1 MAQVWTTFARDV
13 HIEGAKTTLVE
24 GLIMDRPGYFSN
36 RTLIVKSLPGGH
48 KLHGKQNRL
57 FVMSK
62 YIYDYAEWLNGHATR
77 KTMMQK
83 LERSLVPYQ
92 LFQSIELKN
101 DRQPRS
107 GEVTIDQNTYHY
119 DVTYD
124 YRCIGHDVYDA
135 VISIVDIK
143 DRWQNLLMGYNKFKV
158 VMDGNRVK
166 TIYADHEDFFQQ
178 VIDMFEQ
185 EDYAGLYAN
194 RCKYINNLLA
204 RYILL
209 RLLEA
214 HRPHLQLLTNIQ
226 TEELGNIPV
235 LAADANRN
243 EMYLYA
249 FSKFQ
254 AREMATLLDGVC
266 RNLTIIYFF
275 NQDFEVEG
283 NTVGFDSGCTRIMS
297 ARAFMQNLP
306 LDTMER
312 RLIERRMLMLV
323 SLLYNEHIDW
333 NFNRVEHVVSNP
345 PMYLKF
351 IKEQKKKQKSKKGKK
366 TKKAKQ
372 PKVQPGIPW
381 YQRIY
386 RTLLEDAL
394 NVLED
399 QPRTHSDIFHYLCAA
414 NVVNAYVNQCNH
426 SGNKFSTRQLNR
438 MFQAK
443 RQMFDCIRALAASHS
458 PHVRIATSTLPA
470 VLVNIRV
477 EKKEYQ
483 ISFRGMTPD
492 VLHDI
497 QATGVNRFG
506 HFEGYYLQPIA
517 TALYMYSYMLRW
529 RGLDT

>member
-1 MAQVWTTFARDV
+1 
-13 HIEGAKTTLVE
+13 
-24 GLIMDRPGYFSN
+24 
-36 RTLIVKSLPGGH
+36 
-48 KLHGKQNRL
+48 
-57 FVMSK
+57 MSK

-243 EMYLYA
+243 ELYLYA
-249 FSKFQ
+249 FSRFQ

-275 NQDFEVEG
+275 N
-283 NTVGFDSGCTRIMS
+283 
-297 ARAFMQNLP
+297 
-306 LDTMER
+306 
-312 RLIERRMLMLV
+312 
-323 SLLYNEHIDW
+323 
-333 NFNRVEHVVSNP
+333 
-345 PMYLKF
+345 
-351 IKEQKKKQKSKKGKK
+351 
-366 TKKAKQ
+366 
-372 PKVQPGIPW
+372 
-381 YQRIY
+381 
-386 RTLLEDAL
+386 
-394 NVLED
+394 
-399 QPRTHSDIFHYLCAA
+399 
-414 NVVNAYVNQCNH
+414 
-426 SGNKFSTRQLNR
+426 
-438 MFQAK
+438 
-443 RQMFDCIRALAASHS
+443 
-458 PHVRIATSTLPA
+458 
-470 VLVNIRV
+470 
-477 EKKEYQ
+477 
-483 ISFRGMTPD
+483 
-492 VLHDI
+492 
-497 QATGVNRFG
+497 
-506 HFEGYYLQPIA
+506 
-517 TALYMYSYMLRW
+517 
-529 RGLDT
+529 